1 MRIKTKIIALGVG
14 IAAGVGLALG
24 LYTIHLSGQASD
36 HRTTELDRTLRSNF
50 DRNARLE
57 VETALSTLKPFAERA
72 ARGEIPLDQ
81 AKKAGADVLRQ
92 LRYDKEGYFWADTF
106 EGLNVVFPGREEAEG
121 KSRIDSVDAKGNHFI
136 RDIVAVGRGGGGFT
150 DYYFPKKGANVAQL
164 KRSYSQEFTPFGWVI
179 GTGNYVDDIDALFAA
194 ERATAERDRLQQYAA
209 ISLAGLVVT
218 ALAALG
224 ALLLG
229 RSVSRPLAFLVEEAA
244 RLRGAVAE
252 GKLDVRGDAS
262 KIDAEFRPIV
272 DGMNATMDAFVA
284 PFKVTAD
291 YVDRISRGDLPPKI
305 ATEYKGDFDLIKRNL
320 NQCIDAVGALVG
332 DAKTLAQAAIAG
344 ELSTRADVAR
354 HHGDF
359 RKVVEGV
366 NTTLDAVLGPIT
378 EASRVL
384 EQLAHRDLRARMSG
398 DYGGDHARIKQ
409 ALNATAEALH
419 GAMAQVAQAASQVS
433 SASGQIAATSQAMAG
448 GASEQASSLE
458 ETGSSLESMSSMAKH
473 AADSARQ
480 ASGLASIAKATAS
493 EGSTAMQQMT
503 QAMARIQ
510 ASAEGTSQIIKDIN
524 EIAFQ
529 TNLLALNAA
538 VEAAR
543 AGEAGRGFAV
553 VAEEVRSLA
562 LRSKEAANKTEE
574 LIRQSVREAGEGAA
588 TARQVGEKLL
598 EIVGGVS
605 KVTDIV
611 AEIAATAKEQA
622 AGIDQVNLAMGQ
634 VNTVTQQNAAASEE
648 AASTA
653 QELSAQSAELEALVA
668 TFQLGAAATAEV
680 RPRPASKPVAPPPT
694 RALRLAQK
702 PARPAALRPKDVSRL
717 DDVPRFKDF

>member
-1 MRIKTKIIALGVG
+1 MKTNTKIIALGVG
-14 IAAGVGLALG
+14 SAAAVGLALG
-24 LYTIHLSGQASD
+24 LYMIHLSGQASD
-36 HRTTELDRTLRSNF
+36 HRIAELERALRANF

-57 VETALSTLKPFAERA
+57 VETAVSLFNPFAERA

-81 AKKAGADVLRQ
+81 AKKQAADLLRQ
-92 LRYDKEGYFWADTF
+92 LRYDHEGYFWADTVD
-106 EGLNVVFPGREEAEG
+106 GVNVVLLGRGDEG
-121 KSRIDSVDAKGNHFI
+121 KSRIDKVDA
-136 RDIVAVGRGGGGFT
+136 RGGRFVQDFLHNGCAGGGYT
-150 DYYFPKKGANVAQL
+150 DYYFVKKEGGDQLPKRAYTL
-164 KRSYSQEFTPFGWVI
+164 EFAPFGWVV
-179 GTGNYVDDIDALFAA
+179 GTGNYVDDIDALVAK

-209 ISLAGLVVT
+209 VGLVGLVIT
-218 ALAALG
+218 SLAALV
-224 ALLLG
+224 AVLLG
-229 RSVSRPLAFLVEEAA
+229 RSVSRPLAFMVEETA
-244 RLRGAVAE
+244 RLSAAVAD

-272 DGMNATMDAFVA
+272 EGMNATMDAFVA
-284 PFKVTAD
+284 PIKVTAD

-305 ATEYKGDFDLIKRNL
+305 LAEYKGDFNLIKDNL
-320 NQCIDAVGALVG
+320 NKCIEAVGALVE
-332 DAKTLAQAAIAG
+332 DAKALAGAAVAG
-344 ELSTRADVAR
+344 ELTKRADVAR

-359 RKVVEGV
+359 RRVVEGV
-366 NTTLDAVLGPIT
+366 NATLDAVLGPIT

-384 EQLAHRDLRARMSG
+384 EHLANRDLRSRMSG
-398 DYGGDHARIKQ
+398 DYRGDHARIER
-409 ALNATAEALH
+409 ALNATAESLD
-419 GAMAQVAQAASQVS
+419 GAMSQVAQAASQVS
-433 SASGQIAATSQAMAG
+433 SASGQIAASSQAVAS

-473 AADSARQ
+473 AAESAQQ
-480 ASGLASIAKATAS
+480 ASALASSAKTTAS
-493 EGSTAMQQMT
+493 EGSTAMEQMT

-562 LRSKEAANKTEE
+562 LRSKEAANKTED
-574 LIRQSVREAGEGAA
+574 LIRQSVIEAGEGAA
-588 TARQVGEKLL
+588 TARQVGEKLS

-622 AGIDQVNLAMGQ
+622 AGIGQVNLAMDQ
-634 VNTVTQQNAAASEE
+634 MNTVTQQNAAASEE
-648 AASTA
+648 SSSTA
-653 QELSAQSAELEALVA
+653 QELSAQAAELEALVA
-668 TFQLGAAATAEV
+668 TFQLGAG
-680 RPRPASKPVAPPPT
+680 
-694 RALRLAQK
+694 ALVGR
-702 PARPAALRPKDVSRL
+702 
-717 DDVPRFKDF
+717 